1 MSELIVIRADAT
13 PSIGTGHVMR
23 CLALAQAWERVERR
37 AVFVGHIT
45 VPWVRERLRKEGVSV
60 TYLEGDVAPEQDA
73 SILLD
78 EVSGYDASWVVLD
91 GYHFSLECQ
100 KTVRNAGHQ
109 LMVIDDYNHLPEY
122 CCDIL
127 LNQNSSA
134 STLQYRGEIGTSL
147 LGSDYVLLRQEIISA
162 THLTKER
169 TPSQQIKNILLTLGG
184 GDESHIFDQLNQ
196 ALNSAEMKG
205 RTIRVIAGS
214 VAVEKWND
222 VLADS
227 LATIEI
233 VQQPH
238 DMSRHMLWAD
248 LCITAGGS
256 TCWELSAL
264 NVPFVIFGGTE
275 SQKEAAQIFTHMS
288 GELEQFKKIINGKI
302 IPNSID
308 VPVDGCGLVA
318 GSMLLFP
325 YTLLSVK
332 SEHARGVY
340 DIVAAKETRRQ
351 FFSPS
356 TFSWEDHLDWFT
368 ERLKKDEPFY
378 VVLDGQVVAG
388 YFRTDKD
395 AGDYVASIALAKNAR
410 GGGRAVNA
418 SLSIAE
424 CIFMRFPDANLKV
437 YIKKTNPVAK
447 QVALKTGFCF
457 EGDVEGD
464 SLISSFYKVNRYV
477 R

>member
-23 CLALAQAWERVERR
+23 CLALAQAWERVGNRT
-37 AVFVGHIT
+37 VFVGHIT
-45 VPWVRERLRKEGVSV
+45 VPWVRERLRKEGFSV
-60 TYLEGDVAPEQDA
+60 TYLEGDVASEQDA

-78 EVSGYDASWVVLD
+78 EISDYDASWVVLD

-100 KTVRNAGHQ
+100 KAVKNAGYQ

-127 LNQNSSA
+127 LNQNSNA
-134 STLQYRGEIGTSL
+134 PTLQYSGDIGIRL
-147 LGSDYVLLRQEIISA
+147 FGSDYVLLRQDIISA
-162 THLTKER
+162 THLAKER
-169 TPSQQIKNILLTLGG
+169 TPSPMITNILLTLGG
-184 GDESHIFDQLNQ
+184 GDESHTFDQLKQ
-196 ALNSAEMKG
+196 AINSAQMKG
-205 RTIRVIAGS
+205 RTVRVITGS

-222 VLADS
+222 LLADS
-227 LATIEI
+227 PATVEI
-233 VQQPH
+233 VKQPH

-264 NVPFVIFGGTE
+264 KIPFVIFADAE
-275 SQKEAAQIFTHMS
+275 NQNEAAQVFTHLS
-288 GELEQFKKIINGKI
+288 GDVEQFEKIINGEI
-302 IPNSID
+302 VPNAID
-308 VPVDGCGLVA
+308 IPVDGCGLVA

-325 YTLLSVK
+325 FSLLSAK

-356 TFSWEDHLDWFT
+356 TFSWEHHLGWYT
-368 ERLKKDEPFY
+368 ERLKKEEPFY
-378 VVLDGQVVAG
+378 VVLDGQLVSG
-388 YFRTDKD
+388 YVRFDKD
-395 AGDYVASIALAKNAR
+395 AGDYVGSIALAKNAR
-410 GGGRAVNA
+410 GGGRGFNA
-418 SLSIAE
+418 SLSAVE
-424 CIFMRFPDANLKV
+424 CFFMRIPDAKLKA
-437 YIKKTNPVAK
+437 YIKKTNPVAI
-447 QVALKTGFCF
+447 QIVLNTGFSL

-464 SLISSFYKVNRYV
+464 SLTSSFYRFNGYAK
-477 R
+477 